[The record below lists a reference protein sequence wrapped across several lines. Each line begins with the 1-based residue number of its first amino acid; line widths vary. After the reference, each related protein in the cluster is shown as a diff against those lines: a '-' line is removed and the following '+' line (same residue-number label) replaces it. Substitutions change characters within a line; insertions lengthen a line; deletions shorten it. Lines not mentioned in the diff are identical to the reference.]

1 MDKELRR
8 INELLFSAFT
18 FSSNVWMFKSRD
30 EMIKYFCDHVIE
42 NDNCTGVVVSDENG
56 EHYRMNENVLKCKYL
71 NYIPR
76 VFSVVNAEY
85 CECENVEHKLLLSIP
100 ISNRAAA
107 YIFLKEADEET
118 VQILKDMVTVLSRT
132 IENLEM
138 NMELE
143 AMLSRLKANLQQ
155 LEYLSDRLRN
165 PLSVILGVYE
175 LKDEIGTDKAFEMVR
190 RSAEKIKEVLD
201 NLSDA
206 EVKSKEMFKKLS
218 YDNI

>member
-8 INELLFSAFT
+8 LNELLFSAFT

-118 VQILKDMVTVLSRT
+118 VQILKDMVTVLSRA
-132 IENLEM
+132 IENLEI

>member
-118 VQILKDMVTVLSRT
+118 VQILKDMVTVLSRA